1 MKNLILVSMGLLL
14 ATTAFAEV
22 SVCTLSIV
30 GTGPFKPSMY
40 ISKNNCSGP
49 KKLGFERSDDLGE
62 TTVAV
67 SRLTREA
74 ASDHWRLISISHA
87 PGAFYLVFQNDGETP

>member
-1 MKNLILVSMGLLL
+1 MGIFL

-22 SVCTLSIV
+22 SVCTLNINRSS
-30 GTGPFKPSMY
+30 PFNPSMY
-40 ISKNNCSGP
+40 VSQNSCSGP
-49 KKLGFERSDDLGE
+49 KKLSFERSDDLGE

-67 SRLTREA
+67 SRITREA